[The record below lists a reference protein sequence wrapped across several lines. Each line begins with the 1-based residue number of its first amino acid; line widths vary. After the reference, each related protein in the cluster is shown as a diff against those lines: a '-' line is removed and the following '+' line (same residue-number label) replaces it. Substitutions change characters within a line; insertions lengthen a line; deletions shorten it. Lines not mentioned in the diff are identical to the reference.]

1 MNKRAYI
8 FYLSVFIVGFVIA
21 FFCGMKA
28 VLEDSYNVVNTE
40 QTNQSNNSKKEDGY
54 WVKAISGTIFV
65 YKSDTETL
73 VAETDIKISN
83 LTDKEKRILEDGIY
97 LENSEELFKYLEA
110 NTSWRKMRIVLWKQ
124 L

>member
-28 VLEDSYNVVNTE
+28 VSEDSSGVISTQKANVD
-40 QTNQSNNSKKEDGY
+40 NNVSKEDGY

-65 YKSDTETL
+65 YKSDKETL
-73 VAETDIKISN
+73 VAETDIKILN
-83 LTDKEKRILEDGIY
+83 LSDKVKRILEDGIY

-110 NTSWRKMRIVLWKQ
+110 NTSWGKMRIVLWKQ